1 MITLTVLNCVHCLH
15 FLQFEKTAD
24 HLFDAAYFGQED
36 DIVGVSESIIS
47 GVAMKLGTGFFD
59 LLYSPPVEVTES
71 LAQGQKKPLFDD
83 PELHDPFS
91 FDIDPTQGP

>member
-1 MITLTVLNCVHCLH
+1 MILYDMTTHVL
-15 FLQFEKTAD
+15 FFQFEKTAD

-36 DIVGVSESIIS
+36 DILGVSESIIS

-59 LLYSPPVEVTES
+59 LLYKPSTDVTQS
-71 LAQGQKKPLFDD
+71 LLQGQKKPLFDD

-91 FDIDPTQGP
+91 FEIDPTQGP